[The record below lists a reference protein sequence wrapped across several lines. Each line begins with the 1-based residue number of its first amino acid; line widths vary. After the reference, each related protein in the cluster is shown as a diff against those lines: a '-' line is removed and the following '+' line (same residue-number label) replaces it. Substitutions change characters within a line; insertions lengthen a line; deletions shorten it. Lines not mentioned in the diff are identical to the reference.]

1 MPLNRI
7 INKPSDMTVMYSE
20 SIPVI
25 NENMPVKYAAEHLKM
40 MTVIC
45 LIMSDGIAV
54 ALWKS
59 ARCAEKGGG

>member
-1 MPLNRI
+1 
-7 INKPSDMTVMYSE
+7 MTVMYSE

-25 NENMPVKYAAEHLKM
+25 NENMPVEYAAEHLKM

-59 ARCAEKGGG
+59 ALCAEKGGG